1 MSLRRLSV
9 AQWFGTLGAAAAV
22 AGHFL
27 AGAGLGVANCNPAG
41 ASWDLPYRSVQ
52 IGLVVAGG
60 LVVLAA
66 EACALY
72 VFRATRGLD
81 DEAPPPEGRMHFFAT
96 AAIAANLIF
105 LMIIA
110 LNGLA
115 SIVDRTCQQA

>member
-9 AQWFGTLGAAAAV
+9 VQWFGTLGAAAAV

-41 ASWDLPYRSVQ
+41 ARWDLPYRSIQV
-52 IGLVVAGG
+52 GLVVAGA
-60 LVVLAA
+60 LIVLAA

-72 VFRATRGLD
+72 VFRATRGVEED
-81 DEAPPPEGRMHFFAT
+81 APPPEGRMHFFAT
-96 AAIAANLIF
+96 AAVATNLIF

-110 LNGLA
+110 LNALA